1 MTSCEVAIRP
11 LIRDYDIFPV
21 LRWPSSS
28 TTSESS
34 FPSPRSTRNL
44 LFVSLRTQAFWG
56 GGSHFFFWFSCEDT
70 LDIVTDF
77 HQRWWT
83 LFLSGGS
90 GTVLQPTRTYD
101 YWSICI
107 TATRQLPRHDP
118 SLERTRPSRS
128 LRLGLWK
135 INFVFVFLP
144 VSRWVD
150 WRYLSTMPWLLCIC
164 LGME

>member
-1 MTSCEVAIRP
+1 MTIIINHIRE
-11 LIRDYDIFPV
+11 LISKPQIHSQPPIRFFTNTGF
-21 LRWPSSS
+21 L
-28 TTSESS
+28 
-34 FPSPRSTRNL
+34 
-44 LFVSLRTQAFWG
+44 G
-56 GGSHFFFWFSCEDT
+56 GGESFFFFWFSCEDT